1 VSNGAGPA
9 PIARQGATFA
19 VVGLLAT
26 ATHLVTALV
35 AREGL
40 SASPMTANFAG
51 YVAAVGVSYLGNARW
66 TFGRPALHG
75 VQFVRFL
82 VVSLAGL
89 GLNQA
94 ITWLV
99 AVRLGLPFWV
109 ALGAVVTVVPVFS
122 FLISRLWAFRAG

>member
-19 VVGLLAT
+19 VVGALAT
-26 ATHLVTALV
+26 ATHLATALL
-35 AREGL
+35 ARKGFG
-40 SASPMTANFAG
+40 ASPMAANFAG
-51 YVAAVGVSYLGNARW
+51 YAASVGVSYLGNARF

-75 VQFVRFL
+75 AQFVRFL

-89 GLNQA
+89 CLNQA
-94 ITWLV
+94 ITWLM

-122 FLISRLWAFRAG
+122 FLVSRLWAFRER